1 MKDLII
7 AARPKD
13 GFRRCGVHHPPGEV
27 RHPARTFTEDQ
38 VAALKDE
45 PNLLVV
51 EVEPAAS
58 ADGEADPKK
67 TRGGKTPPPAS

>member
-13 GFRRCGVHHPPGEV
+13 GFRRCGVHHPPAEV
-27 RHPARTFTEDQ
+27 HYPAGFFSEDQ
-38 VAALKDE
+38 VEALRRE

-58 ADGEADPKK
+58 ANGEADPKK
-67 TRGGKTPPPAS
+67 PRGGKTPPPAS